1 MRAHRNVGWLWSLV
15 PVVAILASLK
25 NYVVLQLLSAVVLF
39 TVFFVIFAA
48 LIAVF
53 LLLLVAIDHI
63 FQRSIVAIACIGR
76 SVQSSTSAPD
86 AR

>member
-1 MRAHRNVGWLWSLV
+1 MAM
-15 PVVAILASLK
+15 VAGACRSYTRLAQELPWYFSCCP
-25 NYVVLQLLSAVVLF
+25 AVVLF
-39 TVFFVIFAA
+39 TAFFVIFAA

-76 SVQSSTSAPD
+76 SVQSSTSAPRR
-86 AR
+86 AMRN